1 MDLPKGTTLV
11 LKKVADSNAGRPA
24 FEIVPEHLISS
35 ESQNPKERGSYL
47 TVVVERHFRV
57 TPVETFKVED
67 LN

>member
-1 MDLPKGTTLV
+1 MNAPKGQTLV
-11 LKKVADSNAGRPA
+11 LKKIADSNAGRTC
-24 FEIVPEHLISS
+24 FEVVPDHLISS
-35 ESQNPKERGSYL
+35 QSQNPKERGSYL